1 MNEELTLSK
10 AIKKIAWG
18 YILIHSA
25 INIGVIDIL
34 PDWLGYYFMLVAI
47 RRVRE
52 EEESTGLLEPL
63 VKILIGWNALSWGTK
78 FIGWDLS
85 KFPFTVLISI
95 IVIYFNF
102 QLLTNLANVAE
113 KYGSTKRKNILTV
126 RTIETLMNT
135 VLVCIIYLDISYGW
149 MIAVGIVGLISV
161 IWICIVLFDLAAEL
175 KNGVTA

>member
-1 MNEELTLSK
+1 MNEEFTLSK

-18 YILIHSA
+18 YVLIHSA

-47 RRVRE
+47 RKVRE

-63 VKILIGWNALSWGTK
+63 VKILIGWSAIVWGTK

-85 KFPFTVLISI
+85 TFPFTIIISI

-102 QLLTNLANVAE
+102 QLLTNLANVADKHE
-113 KYGSTKRKNILTV
+113 SEKRKSILTL
-126 RTIETLMNT
+126 RTMETLLNT
-135 VLVCIIYLDISYGW
+135 LLICMSYLEVSYGW
-149 MIAVGIVGLISV
+149 MIAVGIIGLIAV
-161 IWICIVLFDLAAEL
+161 IWICIVLFNLAAEL
-175 KNGVTA
+175 ENEVIA

>member
-10 AIKKIAWG
+10 AIKKIACG

-47 RRVRE
+47 RKVRE

-63 VKILIGWNALSWGTK
+63 VNILISWSAIVWGTK

-85 KFPFTVLISI
+85 AFPFTILISI

-113 KYGSTKRKNILTV
+113 KHESEKRKSILTL
-126 RTIETLMNT
+126 RTMETLLNT
-135 VLVCIIYLDISYGW
+135 LLICMSYLEVSHGW
-149 MIAVGIVGLISV
+149 MIAVGIIGLIAV
-161 IWICIVLFDLAAEL
+161 IWISIVLFNLAAEL
-175 KNGVTA
+175 ENEVIA